1 MIKIYKDII
10 ELFKF
15 KRKKYKI
22 GFFVENKNILEYLL
36 PYIEIKSHREKIF
49 IISFEDLDLQLKN
62 VKIYTFHSN
71 LIRELFFLILNT
83 RYLYSSTPGLNYN
96 LFKRSK
102 KYNCKYIFIQHSLCS
117 MTMIYPSNSFDF
129 FDAIQAVTNYQ
140 YKELHEI
147 KKKSNLNFKVFK
159 SNYLFLKNKVNQ
171 FKQKSKKNVLIA
183 PTWNTNFYDLN
194 IHLEISKILIQKN
207 ISFDIRPHPMSL
219 KKNEVSLINLNKL
232 NLSTNLSTNLNFFDY
247 DLVISDWS
255 GIFIEFAVLG
265 KKVLLVDTKKKIL
278 NKNYKNYDNVPAE
291 ILFRE
296 KMSTCF
302 SVNNIKELIDEV
314 KKVVNEKRNVN
325 PINIDKYYFEM

>member
-1 MIKIYKDII
+1 M
-10 ELFKF
+10 
-15 KRKKYKI
+15 
-22 GFFVENKNILEYLL
+22 
-36 PYIEIKSHREKIF
+36 
-49 IISFEDLDLQLKN
+49 
-62 VKIYTFHSN
+62 
-71 LIRELFFLILNT
+71 
-83 RYLYSSTPGLNYN
+83 
-96 LFKRSK
+96 
-102 KYNCKYIFIQHSLCS
+102 
-117 MTMIYPSNSFDF
+117 
-129 FDAIQAVTNYQ
+129 
-140 YKELHEI
+140 
-147 KKKSNLNFKVFK
+147 
-159 SNYLFLKNKVNQ
+159 FLKNKVNQ

-194 IHLEISKILIQKN
+194 IHLEISKILIKKN

-232 NLSTNLSTNLNFFDY
+232 NLSTNLSKNLNFFDY

-278 NKNYKNYDNVPAE
+278 NKNYKNYENVLSE